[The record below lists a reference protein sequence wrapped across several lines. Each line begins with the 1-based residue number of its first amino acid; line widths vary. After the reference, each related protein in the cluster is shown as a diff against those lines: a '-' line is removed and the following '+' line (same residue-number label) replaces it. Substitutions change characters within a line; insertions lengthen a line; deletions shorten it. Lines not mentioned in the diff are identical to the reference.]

1 MAESIDERKRARKQT
16 VTEERMIGV
25 GGGVRLHVL
34 TAGPA
39 GTAKGTP
46 VLLLHGFPQSSYAWR
61 EIITPLVD
69 AGYRVIVPDMRGYGL
84 SDKPRRTKDYASP
97 VLVSDMKNLLT
108 ALGHDRAHVVGHD
121 WGGVVAWRFA
131 ASHPELV
138 DRLVIINGPH
148 PDRMAER
155 LRHSAAQR
163 KRSWYIFFFQLP
175 WLPERFLARRTT
187 MRRLFMASAF
197 KREAFTDEAI
207 DTYTKAVRQ
216 PGAARGMLSYYRAA
230 ARWPTK
236 RLPQIERPT
245 LVLWG
250 ERDTAL
256 GADLLDRLGE
266 HVRDLRV
273 HRIHDASHWVVEE
286 KPELVVS
293 ELTAFFSANQPS

>member
-1 MAESIDERKRARKQT
+1 MAESMNEGTPSRHVT
-16 VTEERMIGV
+16 VTEERLIDV
-25 GGGVRLHVL
+25 GRGVRLHVL
-34 TAGPA
+34 MAGE
-39 GTAKGTP
+39 GTP

-61 EIITPLVD
+61 EIVAPLVA
-69 AGYRVIVPDMRGYGL
+69 AGYRVIMPDMRGYGL
-84 SDKPRRTKDYASP
+84 SDKPRSAAQYATP
-97 VLVSDMKNLLT
+97 VLVSDMKNLLGT
-108 ALGHDRAHVVGHD
+108 LGHGRAHVVGHD
-121 WGGVVAWRFA
+121 WGGVVAWHFT

-148 PDRMAER
+148 PDRISER

-163 KRSWYIFFFQLP
+163 KKSWYIFFFQLP
-175 WLPERFLARRTT
+175 WLPELFLTRPTT

-197 KREAFTDEAI
+197 KKEAFSDEVI
-207 DTYTKAVRQ
+207 DTYTRAVRE
-216 PGAARGMLSYYRAA
+216 PGAASGMLNYYRAA
-230 ARWPTK
+230 ARRPTK
-236 RLPQIERPT
+236 PLAQIERPT

-273 HRIHDASHWVVEE
+273 HRIPDASHWVVEE

-293 ELTAFFSANQPS
+293 ELTAFFAANPPS